1 MILVKTLIF
10 LLLMLIISHVYKK
23 LSERDEKREGFKEEN
38 TSTNAK
44 KKIPN
49 KKETDEVTQKAQD
62 TLTSF
67 QIPKEH
73 QDAILNKIKDFKLDG
88 DMSDLQGKLDLLLT
102 LSDKSKK
109 INEGLTQ
116 QKQIVKTK

>member
-44 KKIPN
+44 KNIPN

-116 QKQIVKTK
+116 QKQIVKSK

>member
-23 LSERDEKREGFKEEN
+23 LSYKNKKEEIEGFREGN
-38 TSTNAK
+38 PSTNAK
-44 KKIPN
+44 KNIPT
-49 KKETDEVTQKAQD
+49 KKETDEVTQNAQD

-67 QIPKEH
+67 QIPQEH
-73 QDAILNKIKDFKLDG
+73 QDAILDKIKDFKLDG

-116 QKQIVKTK
+116 QK

>member
-10 LLLMLIISHVYKK
+10 LLLILIICHVYKK
-23 LSERDEKREGFKEEN
+23 LYERDEKREGFKDEN

-44 KKIPN
+44 KNIPN

-62 TLTSF
+62 TLSSF

-73 QDAILNKIKDFKLDG
+73 QTAILDKIKDFKLDG
-88 DMSDLQGKLDLLLT
+88 DMSELQGKLDLLLT
-102 LSDKSKK
+102 LSYKSKK

-116 QKQIVKTK
+116 QK

>member
-10 LLLMLIISHVYKK
+10 LLLILIICHVYKK

-38 TSTNAK
+38 TSINAK
-44 KKIPN
+44 KNIPK

-62 TLTSF
+62 TLSSF

-73 QDAILNKIKDFKLDG
+73 QDALLNKIKDFKLDG

-116 QKQIVKTK
+116 QK

>member
-1 MILVKTLIF
+1 MFTKSYLIETKKEKGSKRKIHQQIQKKIY
-10 LLLMLIISHVYKK
+10 LL
-23 LSERDEKREGFKEEN
+23 
-38 TSTNAK
+38 K
-44 KKIPN
+44 KK
-49 KKETDEVTQKAQD
+49 TDEVTQKAQD
-62 TLTSF
+62 TLSSF
-67 QIPKEH
+67 QIPKQH

-116 QKQIVKTK
+116 QK

>member
-116 QKQIVKTK
+116 QKQIVKSK